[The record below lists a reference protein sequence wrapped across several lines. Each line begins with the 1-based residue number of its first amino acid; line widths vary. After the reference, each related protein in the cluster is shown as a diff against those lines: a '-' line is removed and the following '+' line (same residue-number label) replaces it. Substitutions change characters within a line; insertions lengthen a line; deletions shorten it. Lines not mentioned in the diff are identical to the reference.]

1 MGKIIF
7 DGKSSDNYGIVVEV
21 LPDYS
26 SAEKNVE
33 LIDVPGRNGQI
44 AIDNGTYKT
53 VERKYNIACGKDTPN
68 EFKASAK
75 AISQWLNRG
84 IGFCR
89 LEDSYEPEIYR
100 MAIYAGP
107 TDISNIYGMAG
118 RAEITFTCQ
127 PERYLKSGEM
137 PIKIEPSS
145 GENDKSIIVK
155 NGTEYTSKPII
166 NIFVERID
174 ATDDENCIITITLA
188 ETERLQLKIPKKVQE
203 TDVLSS
209 GDIITI
215 DSDSCAIYLTRVLS
229 SGGIS
234 IANLEQYVDDTIDEL
249 FPIEF
254 NPGTTKIKLSTEK
267 ISCYAEVLPR
277 WWTI

>member
-53 VERKYNIACGKDTPN
+53 VERKYNIACGKDSPN

-100 MAIYAGP
+100 MAVYAGP

-127 PERYLKSGEM
+127 PERYLKSGEI

-155 NGTEYTSKPII
+155 NSTEYTSKPLIK
-166 NIFVERID
+166 IFVERVD
-174 ATDDENCIITITLA
+174 AADDENCIITITIS
-188 ETERLQLKIPKKVQE
+188 ETEKLQLQIPKKAQD
-203 TDVLSS
+203 TDVLSV
-209 GDIITI
+209 GDVITI
-215 DSDSCAIYLTRVLS
+215 DNESCAIYLTHELS
-229 SGGIS
+229 SGGYS
-234 IANLEQYVDDTIDEL
+234 IVNFEQYVDDKIDET

-254 NPGTTKIKLSTEK
+254 NPGATKIKLSTEK

>member
-33 LIDVPGRNGQI
+33 FIDVPGRNGQI

-53 VERKYNIACGKDTPN
+53 VERKYNIACGKDAPN
-68 EFKASAK
+68 EFKSSAK

-100 MAIYAGP
+100 MAAYAGP

-127 PERYLKSGEM
+127 PERYLKSGEI
-137 PIKIEPSS
+137 PIKLDVSV
-145 GENDKSIIVK
+145 GETDESIIIK
-155 NGTEYTSKPII
+155 NGTEYASKPLIK
-166 NIFVERID
+166 IFVKRID
-174 ATDDENCIITITLA
+174 ATYEENCTITIMFA
-188 ETERLQLKIPKKVQE
+188 ETETLQLKIPKKIKD
-203 TDVLSS
+203 TDVLSV

-215 DSDSCAIYLTRVLS
+215 DNESCAIYLTHEL
-229 SGGIS
+229 SGGGRS
-234 IANLEQYVDDTIDEL
+234 IVNLEQYVDDTKNES
-249 FPIEF
+249 FPIEL
-254 NPGTTKIKLSTEK
+254 NPGETKLKLLAEN
-267 ISCYAEVLPR
+267 ISCHAEVLPR

>member
-26 SAEKNVE
+26 SAEKNIE
-33 LIDVPGRNGQI
+33 FIDVPGRNGQI

-53 VERKYNIACGKDTPN
+53 VERKYNIACGKDAPN
-68 EFKASAK
+68 EFKSSAK

-100 MAIYAGP
+100 MAAYAGP

-127 PERYLKSGEM
+127 PERYLKSGEI
-137 PIKIEPSS
+137 PINLAASI
-145 GENDKSIIVK
+145 GETDKSIVIK
-155 NGTEYTSKPII
+155 NGTEYTSKPLIK
-166 NIFVERID
+166 IFVERIN
-174 ATDDENCIITITLA
+174 ATDEENCTITIMFA
-188 ETERLQLKIPKKVQE
+188 DTEMLRLKIPKKIKD
-203 TDVLSS
+203 TDVLSV
-209 GDIITI
+209 GDVITI
-215 DSDSCAIYLTRVLS
+215 DNESCAIYLTHTL
-229 SGGIS
+229 SGGGHS
-234 IANLEQYVDDTIDEL
+234 IVNLEQYVDDTKNES

-254 NPGTTKIKLSTEK
+254 NPGETKLKLLAEN
-267 ISCYAEVLPR
+267 ILCYAEVLPR

>member
-33 LIDVPGRNGQI
+33 FVDVPGRNGQI

-53 VERKYNIACGKDTPN
+53 VERKYNIACGKDAPN
-68 EFKASAK
+68 EFKSSAK

-100 MAIYAGP
+100 MAAYAGP

-127 PERYLKSGEM
+127 PERYLKSGEI
-137 PIKIEPSS
+137 PIKLETSS
-145 GENDKSIIVK
+145 MENDNSMHLVRAEVP
-155 NGTEYTSKPII
+155 GPII
-166 NIFVERID
+166 NVFIKSIN
-174 ATDDENCIITITLA
+174 ATDAENCIITITIA
-188 ETERLQLKIPKKVQE
+188 ESYRLQLKIPKKVQD
-203 TDVLSS
+203 TDILLS

-215 DSDSCAIYLTRVLS
+215 DNDSCAIYLTRKLS
-229 SGGIS
+229 SDEIF
-234 IANLEQYVDDTIDEL
+234 ITNLEQYVDDLVNET

-254 NPGTTKIKLSTEK
+254 DPGTTKIKLTTEH
-267 ISCYAEVLPR
+267 ISCDAEVLPR

>member
-33 LIDVPGRNGQI
+33 FVDVPGRNGQI

-53 VERKYNIACGKDTPN
+53 VERKYNIACGKDAPN
-68 EFKASAK
+68 EFKSSAK

-100 MAIYAGP
+100 MAAYAGP

-127 PERYLKSGEM
+127 PERYLKSGEV
-137 PIKIEPSS
+137 PIKLEASS
-145 GENDKSIIVK
+145 MKNDKSIIVK
-155 NGTEYTSKPII
+155 NSTEYTSKPII
-166 NIFVERID
+166 NVFIKSIN
-174 ATDDENCIITITLA
+174 ATDSENCIITITIA
-188 ETERLQLKIPKKVQE
+188 ESYRLQLKIPKKVQ
-203 TDVLSS
+203 DADMLLS

-215 DSDSCAIYLTRVLS
+215 DCDSCAIYLTREPS

-234 IANLEQYVDDTIDEL
+234 IKNLEQYVDDSVDET

-254 NPGTTKIKLSTEK
+254 DPGTTKLKLTTEH
-267 ISCYAEVLPR
+267 ISCDAEVLPR

>member
-33 LIDVPGRNGQI
+33 FIDVPGRNGQI

-53 VERKYNIACGKDTPN
+53 VERKYNIACGKDAPN
-68 EFKASAK
+68 EFKSSAK

-100 MAIYAGP
+100 MAAYAGP

-127 PERYLKSGEM
+127 PERYLKSGEI
-137 PIKIEPSS
+137 PIKLETSS
-145 GENDKSIIVK
+145 MENDMSIIVK
-155 NGTEYTSKPII
+155 NSTEYISKPLI
-166 NIFVERID
+166 NIFVEHID
-174 ATDDENCIITITLA
+174 ATDEENCIITITIV
-188 ETERLQLKIPKKVQE
+188 ESERLQLKIPKKVQDS
-203 TDVLSS
+203 DVLSS

-215 DSDSCAIYLTRVLS
+215 DCDSCAIYLTHEVS

-234 IANLEQYVDDTIDEL
+234 ITNLEQYVDDSIDES

-254 NPGTTKIKLSTEK
+254 NPGETKLKLLAEN

-277 WWTI
+277 WWMI

>member
-33 LIDVPGRNGQI
+33 FIDIPGKNGQI

-53 VERKYNIACGKDTPN
+53 VERKYNIACGKDAPN
-68 EFKASAK
+68 EFKSSAK

-100 MAIYAGP
+100 MAVYSGP

-127 PERYLKSGEM
+127 PERYLKSGDI
-137 PIKIEPSS
+137 PIKLDVSV
-145 GENDKSIIVK
+145 GETDNSIFIK
-155 NGTEYTSKPII
+155 NGTEYTSKPLIK
-166 NIFVERID
+166 IFVQSIN
-174 ATDDENCIITITLA
+174 ATDAENCIITITIA
-188 ETERLQLKIPKKVQE
+188 ESYRLQLKIPKKVQD
-203 TDVLSS
+203 TDILLS

-215 DSDSCAIYLTRVLS
+215 DNDSCAIYLTRKLS
-229 SGGIS
+229 SGEIF
-234 IANLEQYVDDTIDEL
+234 ITNLEQYVDDLVNET

-254 NPGTTKIKLSTEK
+254 DPGTTKIKLTTEH
-267 ISCYAEVLPR
+267 ISCDAEVLPR
-277 WWTI
+277 WWMI

>member
-33 LIDVPGRNGQI
+33 FIDIPGKNGQI

-53 VERKYNIACGKDTPN
+53 VERKYNIACGKDLPN
-68 EFKASAK
+68 EFKNSAK

-100 MAIYAGP
+100 MAVYSGP

-127 PERYLKSGEM
+127 PERYLKSGEI
-137 PIKIEPSS
+137 PIKLEASI
-145 GENDKSIIVK
+145 GETDKSIVIK

-166 NIFVERID
+166 NVFVNEIN
-174 ATDDENCIITITLA
+174 ATDVENCIITITISKSY
-188 ETERLQLKIPKKVQE
+188 RLQLKIPKKEQDA
-203 TDVLSS
+203 DVLLS

-215 DSDSCAIYLTRVLS
+215 DCDSCAIYLTRKTS

-234 IANLEQYVDDTIDEL
+234 IKNLEQYVDDSVDET

-254 NPGTTKIKLSTEK
+254 DPGTTKLKLTTEH

-277 WWTI
+277 WWMI